1 MPRSEQPPE
10 EHRAVQRRPISWVVD
25 CAADDTFLYASLKNI
40 SALGIFLRTASP
52 LPIGTD
58 MLLRFTP
65 ASVGPFAMKGCV
77 QWINAVHFFGE
88 NLNPGMGVRFTEVLP
103 DQRERLVSV
112 VRTIV
117 YLRGDPLSHGA
128 N

>member
-10 EHRAVQRRPISWVVD
+10 EHRVIPRGPISWAVD

-40 SALGIFLRTASP
+40 SALGIFLRTARP

-58 MLLRFTP
+58 MILRFSP
-65 ASVGPFAMKGCV
+65 ASVGAFVMRGSV
-77 QWINAVHFFGE
+77 QWVNAVHVFGE
-88 NLNPGMGVRFTEVLP
+88 NLNPGMGVRFSEVLP

-117 YLRGDPLSHGA
+117 YLRSDPVFHGP